1 MSEPLTS
8 SSAAAVLARKQPA
21 LGAEPAAALSLEWR
35 HRGDPAALWRA
46 LQALHQPG
54 AVVGIGAPL
63 AQALGVDLP
72 GLHPF
77 QRLQRGRFTMP
88 ATQADVWALVPG
100 RDAGHVF
107 ERAEGLIAALAPHA
121 ALERATPLFSY
132 RQGHDL
138 TGYKDGTENPTGD
151 EAWAAALGADGS
163 SFVLVQRWLHFRD
176 RFAALQTEARD
187 HVIGR
192 RLSDDEE
199 IAEAPES
206 AHVKR
211 TAQEDFEPPAFL
223 LRRSMPWG
231 EGRRHG
237 LQFIAFVADLS
248 AAQAQLDRMMGLED
262 GLQDALL
269 AHSQAETGAYYWCPP
284 WAGHALALPALSGSV
299 ERDAGLPPPA
309 VARVRVCDNGPLEAE
324 GALVV
329 AGAAATQAR
338 LCRCGRSANKPY
350 CDGSHADQGFT
361 ASGEIPPLDEP
372 QAAVA
377 PGRLRIQPIADGP
390 LVLWGAVQL
399 CSASGRIITQCQGPT
414 LCRCGHSA
422 NKPFCDGAH
431 AAAGFVA
438 GE

>member
-1 MSEPLTS
+1 MSDPDD
-8 SSAAAVLARKQPA
+8 APNPALARKQPA

-35 HRGDPAALWRA
+35 CRGDAAALWRA

-54 AVVGIGAPL
+54 AVMGIGAPL
-63 AQALGVDLP
+63 ARAVGVDVP
-72 GLHPF
+72 GLRAF
-77 QRLQRGRFTMP
+77 GRLQRGRFTMP

-100 RDAGHVF
+100 RDPGQVF
-107 ERAEGLIAALAPHA
+107 ERADGLVAALAPHA
-121 ALERATPLFSY
+121 ALVQATSLFSY

-151 EAWAAALGADGS
+151 AAWAAALDDDGG

-176 RFAALQTEARD
+176 RFAALPPTLRD
-187 HVIGR
+187 HVVGR
-192 RLSDDEE
+192 RLADDEE

-237 LQFIAFVADLS
+237 LQFLAF
-248 AAQAQLDRMMGLED
+248 AARLGTVQAQLDRMMGLED

-269 AHSQAETGAYYWCPP
+269 AHSQAESGSYYWCPP
-284 WAGHALALPALSGSV
+284 WNGHALALPALSGTV
-299 ERDAGLPPPA
+299 EAPSALPAPA
-309 VARVRVCDNGPLEAE
+309 AATVRVCENGPLEAD
-324 GALVV
+324 GALVI
-329 AGAAATQAR
+329 AGAPATRAR
-338 LCRCGRSANKPY
+338 LCRCGRSGNKPY
-350 CDGSHADQGFT
+350 CDGSHADAGFT
-361 ASGEIPPLDEP
+361 AAGEVPPIDEP
-372 QAAVA
+372 QAAVP

-390 LVLWGAVQL
+390 LVLWGAVEL
-399 CSASGRIITQCQGPT
+399 CSDSGRIITHCSNAT
-414 LCRCGHSA
+414 LCRCGRSA
-422 NKPFCDGAH
+422 NKPFCDGSH

-438 GE
+438 SE